1 MGVKVSFSLER
12 KETPT
17 QARKEEEEDETGFSK
32 VGTSWKQEDKD
43 KEII

>member
-17 QARKEEEEDETGFSK
+17 QTRKEEEEDKAGFSK
-32 VGTSWKQEDKD
+32 VGPSWKQEDKEE
-43 KEII
+43 EII